1 MNKIPDRA
9 PGTQSHDIPKGQA
22 LMEFMAL
29 GWADSSLQGVKSANV
44 VKFAA
49 IRRSKIS
56 ALYPGVRLVIPAGT
70 FKVRSN
76 DTDYKFR
83 VHSAFAYLTGISAS
97 DCVPDSVLVLE
108 PTAQGHEALLFIH
121 PRSPRDTDEFH
132 SDRRH
137 GEFWVGRRLSATE
150 TEARYGIS
158 VKHIDNLPD
167 LLNDDVETFAIH
179 HEDPVVDS
187 LVKVRKKREA
197 KLLANISELRLI
209 KDSYE
214 IAEIQR
220 AIDVTIR
227 GFSDMVQAIPAA
239 ISVKRGERIIESA
252 FNGRARL
259 EGNEVGY
266 DTIAAAGSHACVLHW
281 MKNDGDVIP
290 GLFLSMENSLQH
302 SARSTP

>member
-121 PRSPRDTDEFH
+121 PR
-132 SDRRH
+132 
-137 GEFWVGRRLSATE
+137 
-150 TEARYGIS
+150 
-158 VKHIDNLPD
+158 
-167 LLNDDVETFAIH
+167 
-179 HEDPVVDS
+179 
-187 LVKVRKKREA
+187 
-197 KLLANISELRLI
+197 
-209 KDSYE
+209 
-214 IAEIQR
+214 
-220 AIDVTIR
+220 
-227 GFSDMVQAIPAA
+227 
-239 ISVKRGERIIESA
+239 
-252 FNGRARL
+252 
-259 EGNEVGY
+259 
-266 DTIAAAGSHACVLHW
+266 
-281 MKNDGDVIP
+281 
-290 GLFLSMENSLQH
+290 
-302 SARSTP
+302 